1 MSEGY
6 AAPVRSLS
14 PRVELDD
21 TAVEAHIVPP
31 AATPV
36 AGRTSSS
43 NLSDAPEG
51 AGPADTALAALV
63 DAARAGDRRA
73 FERLVELT
81 HRDTYTLALRLTG
94 SAEDAGDITQEAYLR
109 AFRGLDSF
117 RGDAQFTTWLYRI
130 TANCASTHLR
140 RWRRHRHD
148 PLPEE
153 HLVVDLR
160 GDGDP
165 EMSATATDL
174 RQRLELAVEQ
184 LPPKLRAVVVLRDV
198 YELSHEAVAEELGI
212 SSNAAKVRLHRA
224 RNRLRAQLF
233 PDTAEVPGREV

>member
-1 MSEGY
+1 MRTLVS
-6 AAPVRSLS
+6 AAQ
-14 PRVELDD
+14 
-21 TAVEAHIVPP
+21 
-31 AATPV
+31 
-36 AGRTSSS
+36 
-43 NLSDAPEG
+43 
-51 AGPADTALAALV
+51 
-63 DAARAGDRRA
+63 AGDRRA

-109 AFRGLDSF
+109 AFRALDSF
-117 RGDAQFTTWLYRI
+117 RGDARFTTWLYRI

-153 HLVVDLR
+153 HLMIDLR

-165 EMSATATDL
+165 EVSAAAEDL
-174 RQRLELAVEQ
+174 RRRLEQAIEQ

-224 RNRLRAQLF
+224 RNRLRTQLF